1 MIQIGNEVRRVTN
14 DPTKTKVN
22 VESVYQT
29 QSIQNLPAQE
39 DLQSAIGPEMQ
50 TLDEYLEF
58 YTPPDIVLEDELCW
72 PVRPDL
78 DY

>member
-1 MIQIGNEVRRVTN
+1 MLQLGTDVRRVLN

-39 DLQSAIGPEMQ
+39 DLQSVIGPDMQ
-50 TLDEYLEF
+50 TLEEHLEF
-58 YTPPDIVLEDELCW
+58 FTPPDILLEDELCW
-72 PVRPDL
+72 PVKPDL